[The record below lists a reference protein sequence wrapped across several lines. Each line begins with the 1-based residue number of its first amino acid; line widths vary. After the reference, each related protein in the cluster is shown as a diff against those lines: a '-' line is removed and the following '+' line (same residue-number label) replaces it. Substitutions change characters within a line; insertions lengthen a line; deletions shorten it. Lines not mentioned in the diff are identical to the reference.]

1 MLAGGKL
8 LELMHRSGHPGRSG
22 RFGNRVSGAIL
33 AISALLSVS
42 CMVLVSGC
50 GGTPPRRTPLPQPTA
65 LLDARGALEQ
75 GKIVRARQ
83 IFSSLESPER
93 PLSLRG
99 MARIGLGRCAIAEGD
114 LDEAIRH
121 LGVARK
127 LLPSGSQHARV
138 RLYLGEAQ
146 LRAGAINSGLNH
158 LETAFPSLVDADDR
172 SRAAFLITGTLDQ
185 LGDAV
190 PALYRTAAGG
200 HSYPEY
206 SSIWRRTRPAP
217 PTVVAVP
224 TVQPPVQ
231 IRPTHPRLKIH
242 QRNSW
247 NARPVRTRSV
257 VPMSRPT
264 RITVHHTADQPA
276 IAALGIR
283 EPKAYLRRIQDYCTG
298 SLKWGDIG
306 YHYLISSDGR
316 IWEGRPLK
324 YQGAHAGNNSLNRG
338 NIGIALI
345 GNFDLDRP
353 SSSQVKSLGSLLSAL
368 STVHGIASS
377 RIYGH
382 QDLRDTGC
390 PGTHLQA
397 VLSRL
402 VAKLNRT
409 STARKTR

>member
-1 MLAGGKL
+1 
-8 LELMHRSGHPGRSG
+8 
-22 RFGNRVSGAIL
+22 
-33 AISALLSVS
+33 
-42 CMVLVSGC
+42 
-50 GGTPPRRTPLPQPTA
+50 
-65 LLDARGALEQ
+65 
-75 GKIVRARQ
+75 
-83 IFSSLESPER
+83 
-93 PLSLRG
+93 
-99 MARIGLGRCAIAEGD
+99 
-114 LDEAIRH
+114 
-121 LGVARK
+121 
-127 LLPSGSQHARV
+127 
-138 RLYLGEAQ
+138 
-146 LRAGAINSGLNH
+146 
-158 LETAFPSLVDADDR
+158 
-172 SRAAFLITGTLDQ
+172 
-185 LGDAV
+185 
-190 PALYRTAAGG
+190 
-200 HSYPEY
+200 
-206 SSIWRRTRPAP
+206 
-217 PTVVAVP
+217 
-224 TVQPPVQ
+224 
-231 IRPTHPRLKIH
+231 
-242 QRNSW
+242 
-247 NARPVRTRSV
+247 
-257 VPMSRPT
+257 MSRPT

-345 GNFDLDRP
+345 GNFDEDRP

-368 STVHGIASS
+368 TSVHGIGSN

-402 VAKLNRT
+402 VSKLNRI